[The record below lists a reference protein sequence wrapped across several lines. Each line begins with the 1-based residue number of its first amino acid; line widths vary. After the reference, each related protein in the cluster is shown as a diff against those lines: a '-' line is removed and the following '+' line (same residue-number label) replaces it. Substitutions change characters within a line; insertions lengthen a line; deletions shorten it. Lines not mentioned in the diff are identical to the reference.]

1 MVSKALANEKQMA
14 EVLAKKLKT
23 FGRDADQYLADIS
36 SMIVGAVYHL
46 HHDGDFLFGPQ
57 FEALKPRR
65 ADSTMT
71 ATERIDV
78 CCEALHS
85 CKKFVVDLM
94 EGSDVIARFVAAP
107 LGAGDRKAR
116 YRGSNTKRAAK
127 NKEMKQAMMGAD
139 NHAEGG
145 ANE

>member
-1 MVSKALANEKQMA
+1 
-14 EVLAKKLKT
+14 
-23 FGRDADQYLADIS
+23 
-36 SMIVGAVYHL
+36 
-46 HHDGDFLFGPQ
+46 
-57 FEALKPRR
+57 
-65 ADSTMT
+65 MT

-78 CCEALHS
+78 CCEALYS